1 MGVGPTPSGRWRAR
15 LKHGREAVASKT
27 FDTKREA
34 TAWLARERAALAGGI
49 DPRAGKVLVRRA
61 FAQWLDDRE
70 GTVATWTT
78 KADRS
83 VAKVLPPFLAN
94 VNLSAVTNR
103 EVQRC
108 IHDWSRRYAESTV
121 RRYRA
126 TLMAFFASCVR
137 DRLIATNPVTATKV
151 PRQLTPPVEMQ
162 PLSRA
167 ELEQVRDQIAVHQPA
182 LADAV
187 WLAGWTGLRWSELR
201 ELRVGDFVERPVPRL
216 VIRRAQPEGVGTK
229 RPKSNKTRHVPLVD
243 AVLPLVRRLVAG
255 KQDGE
260 LLVTTG
266 TGGRL
271 YATAFKRST
280 NWPVTG
286 RGRRLHDLRH
296 TAACLWLEAGVSPTT
311 VQAWLGHA
319 DLSTTQQYLHY
330 LGTSADQAAVHR
342 VNRWGDAGGTR
353 SAPQD

>member
-15 LKHGREAVASKT
+15 LKHGREVVASKT

-34 TAWLARERAALAGGI
+34 SAWLARERAALAGGI

-61 FAQWLDDRE
+61 FAQWLVDRE

-94 VNLSAVTNR
+94 VNISAVTDR
-103 EVQRC
+103 EVLRC

-162 PLSRA
+162 PLSRT
-167 ELEQVRDQIAVHQPA
+167 ELEQVRDQIAEHHPA

-216 VIRRAQPEGVGTK
+216 VIRRAQPEGVRTK
-229 RPKSNKTRHVPLVD
+229 RPKSNKSRHVRWSMPSCRWC
-243 AVLPLVRRLVAG
+243 ASWWPASRPTTYWSPPAPGAGCTPRRSS
-255 KQDGE
+255 
-260 LLVTTG
+260 
-266 TGGRL
+266 GR
-271 YATAFKRST
+271 R
-280 NWPVTG
+280 TG
-286 RGRRLHDLRH
+286 RSP
-296 TAACLWLEAGVSPTT
+296 AGVGGCTTCGTPRRACGWRRASPPPPSRRG
-311 VQAWLGHA
+311 W
-319 DLSTTQQYLHY
+319 
-330 LGTSADQAAVHR
+330 GT
-342 VNRWGDAGGTR
+342 
-353 SAPQD
+353 PI